1 MNSFDISR
9 KRVIC
14 SILELERQ
22 KFRLTADSASQ
33 NHKVLFDEAV
43 DLFGTWT
50 LALEYA
56 GVRVSRKKIDK
67 LPPKIIIQQIRW
79 RVGRLNCV
87 KAMHMRKINHK
98 LYRAGVETFGSW
110 RLALVAAGVNPK
122 RLYFGPNN
130 PRLNNEQILEL
141 LRERSREGK
150 SMRLIDFACDNLAVA
165 RSIESRFRSWKAA
178 LTLAGLTKS
187 DQSNQES

>member
-1 MNSFDISR
+1 MEMNSFDISR

-56 GVRVSRKKIDK
+56 GVRVSRK
-67 LPPKIIIQQIRW
+67 
-79 RVGRLNCV
+79 RL
-87 KAMHMRKINHK
+87 ISY
-98 LYRAGVETFGSW
+98 L
-110 RLALVAAGVNPK
+110 
-122 RLYFGPNN
+122 
-130 PRLNNEQILEL
+130 PRLLF
-141 LRERSREGK
+141 SK
-150 SMRLIDFACDNLAVA
+150 FAGEWED
-165 RSIESRFRSWKAA
+165 
-178 LTLAGLTKS
+178 
-187 DQSNQES
+187 